1 MRRSTRLRPGVPSL
15 PLASGRWPALSA
27 GVLWL
32 AAGLSIGY
40 WVLQVWGRSPVT
52 SVASVAPPAVR
63 SDAASVA
70 RALGAAAPAAAQRE
84 NAIQPELIARSH
96 AVPGGGTDIQQG
108 AALIS
113 MDGQPPRPYAV
124 GAALDGGL
132 VLQAVDRQGARL
144 GPQRDGPTTVQLSLP
159 ETPSAAN

>member
-1 MRRSTRLRPGVPSL
+1 MRRSIRLRPGVPSL
-15 PLASGRWPALSA
+15 PLASGRWPALAA

-52 SVASVAPPAVR
+52 PVASVAPPAVR
-63 SDAASVA
+63 SDVASVA
-70 RALGAAAPAAAQRE
+70 RALGAAAPAAVQDASPAPVAASSRWRLLGVVAQ
-84 NAIQPELIARSH
+84 
-96 AVPGGGTDIQQG
+96 PGQQG